1 MHHTRTKGWVTEWS
15 KSRRI
20 ARREDVLR
28 RVVPL
33 AVQDSSGSSSSG
45 SRSSSSSSSS
55 RSRSR
60 SPRRREN
67 GRVRGGRS
75 RSPIRR
81 GGSPPRG
88 ARADRDGGRPSPSP
102 PRRRR
107 VTPSPPRRDR
117 RDRSR
122 SGPRRRSSPRRAS
135 PAPARSASPIKR
147 VVIKNLSRNVLR
159 AHLEEIFSIYGAITK
174 VDLPVDR
181 NHQHLHRGIGYIDY
195 ESVED
200 AEKSIKYMDGGQVDG
215 QVIQVEMT
223 IGGRAFV
230 SGQRRVSPFRRRAS
244 PPPRDRKSPIRRGG
258 GGRSPPTFR
267 RRSPMAGGRRSPMGG
282 RGSGANNAP
291 LGPSRFRRGGS
302 RSRSPVGRRSRS

>member
-1 MHHTRTKGWVTEWS
+1 MVK
-15 KSRRI
+15 
-20 ARREDVLR
+20 
-28 RVVPL
+28 
-33 AVQDSSGSSSSG
+33 SGSPQESHRFCKLYSSFCKLI
-45 SRSSSSSSSS
+45 
-55 RSRSR
+55 R
-60 SPRRREN
+60 SPQKKIFEW
-67 GRVRGGRS
+67 
-75 RSPIRR
+75 
-81 GGSPPRG
+81 PP
-88 ARADRDGGRPSPSP
+88 P
-102 PRRRR
+102 P
-107 VTPSPPRRDR
+107 TNL
-117 RDRSR
+117 
-122 SGPRRRSSPRRAS
+122 
-135 PAPARSASPIKR
+135 AP
-147 VVIKNLSRNVLR
+147 
-159 AHLEEIFSIYGAITK
+159 
-174 VDLPVDR
+174 R

-223 IGGRAFV
+223 IGGRAYV
-230 SGQRRVSPFRRRAS
+230 PGQRRVSPFRRRAS